1 MLEESTAVVVHRSSQ
16 QKLLLS
22 CEVLLFTFIIVY
34 SYYALSTINFRSLSI
49 IIPVSYTHLTLPT
62 IYSV

>member
-1 MLEESTAVVVHRSSQ
+1 MQATVNDQYEFDLSVDRDYDLTNNHDGSYSMIYKDRS
-16 QKLLLS
+16 
-22 CEVLLFTFIIVY
+22 Y
-34 SYYALSTINFRSLSI
+34 I